1 MVIIETVQEM
11 AIVGAKNILVATPSI
26 VTAENTAST
35 LYFPLSP
42 LGNKIYKKTWI
53 VVACH

>member
-11 AIVGAKNILVATPSI
+11 AIVGAKNIFVATPSI